1 MRFGSLQLGL
11 LLVVVK
17 LRVRCCHCG
26 DAEDRGLATRAGCSA
41 KGDWLL
47 HQRI

>member
-1 MRFGSLQLGL
+1 MHFGSLQLGL
-11 LLVVVK
+11 LLVVAK
-17 LRVRCCHCG
+17 LQVRCHCG
-26 DAEDRGLATRAGCSA
+26 DAGDRGLAARAGCSA